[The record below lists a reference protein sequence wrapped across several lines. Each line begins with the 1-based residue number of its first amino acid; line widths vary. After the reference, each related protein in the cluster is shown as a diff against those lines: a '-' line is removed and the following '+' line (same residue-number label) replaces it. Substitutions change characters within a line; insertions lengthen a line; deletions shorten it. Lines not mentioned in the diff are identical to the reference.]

1 MPVQRWCE
9 IDSRSVSIDGN
20 SIGSPRARQ
29 VVDHFRS
36 NPGYWCEPGID
47 TAFHTGLN
55 VHVTTQGPTGHVV
68 PVHPSCFVKRA
79 AHPALDTATGRDQA
93 VDNELTA
100 LGIIFTE
107 FYYWLTVVLMFFIHV
122 GFCMYEVGV
131 SRHKNHMHTLMKN
144 TMLIPLVTITFFFF
158 GWWIYFAF
166 PNGPG
171 IIGGLVEAPH
181 AVAWSEVMGAHMGG
195 ADDLENGW
203 ARINGVFW
211 AAFLLFSWTAASIVS
226 GSVIERIKSS
236 GFWILAVGI
245 GSVFWIIDAA
255 WGWHAEGW
263 MVQLLGYH
271 DAYASG
277 VIHAIAGG
285 FALGILVVLGPRI
298 GKFAPDGTPRNIN
311 PRNPWLVTI
320 GLFLIYTG
328 FWGFYVACNI
338 PMWDIQAGD
347 EVFYSATNIYL
358 GPTTLSAITMNFL
371 MSLAGGLLM
380 GYIVSKGDAFWTYS
394 SGLAGIIA
402 ASAGNDLYHPIQA
415 MIIAGLGVV
424 FMYKVHYWVERTF
437 KVDDAVGA
445 VAVHGYA
452 GFFGVVV
459 AGFVL
464 WGYPSSPTDGYA
476 SINPLGQFVG
486 ALIMFG
492 LLGFLPG
499 WIMAKILNGFGLLRI
514 PRQVELMGLDTAAIR
529 ELAAEEQA
537 IIDAENEAAGKA

>member
-1 MPVQRWCE
+1 M
-9 IDSRSVSIDGN
+9 
-20 SIGSPRARQ
+20 
-29 VVDHFRS
+29 
-36 NPGYWCEPGID
+36 
-47 TAFHTGLN
+47 
-55 VHVTTQGPTGHVV
+55 
-68 PVHPSCFVKRA
+68 
-79 AHPALDTATGRDQA
+79 
-93 VDNELTA
+93 DNELTA

-107 FYYWLTVVLMFFIHV
+107 FYYWLTVVIMFLIHV
-122 GFCMYEVGV
+122 GFCMYEVGA

-144 TMLIPLVTITFFFF
+144 TMIIPLVTVTFFFF

-166 PNGPG
+166 PNGPW
-171 IIGGLVEAPH
+171 IIGDLVEAPH
-181 AVAWSEVMGAHMGG
+181 AVVNSEAMGVHMGAG
-195 ADDLENGW
+195 EFNGW
-203 ARINGVFW
+203 ERINGVFW

-236 GFWILAVGI
+236 GFWILAVLI

-285 FALGILVVLGPRI
+285 FALGVLIPLGARI
-298 GKFAPDGTPRNIN
+298 GKFSADGTPRSIN

-347 EVFYSATNIYL
+347 GVFYSATNIYL
-358 GPTTLSAITMNFL
+358 APTTLSGITFNFL
-371 MSLAGGLLM
+371 MSLSGGLM
-380 GYIVSKGDAFWTYS
+380 AGYVVSKGDPFWTYS

-415 MIIAGLGVV
+415 MFIAAITIPII
-424 FMYKVHYWVERTF
+424 YKMHFWVERKF
-437 KVDDAVGA
+437 KIDDAVGA

-452 GFFGVVV
+452 GFIGVVI
-459 AGFVL
+459 AGFML
-464 WGYPSSPTDGYA
+464 WGYPSSPNPEYA
-476 SINPLGQFVG
+476 TVNPLGQLVG

-499 WIMAKILNGFGLLRI
+499 YVFASLLKKFDMLRVPPEVEIL
-514 PRQVELMGLDTAAIR
+514 GLDISAHVSDVND
-529 ELAAEEQA
+529 EQA
-537 IIDAENEAAGKA
+537 IIDAERAYLDTLNSN